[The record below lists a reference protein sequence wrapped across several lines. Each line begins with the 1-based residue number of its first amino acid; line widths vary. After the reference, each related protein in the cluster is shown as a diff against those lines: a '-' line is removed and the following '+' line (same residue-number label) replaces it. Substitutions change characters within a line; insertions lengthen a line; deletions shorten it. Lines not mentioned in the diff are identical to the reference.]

1 MRRYLTIVALLGAVL
16 FGGTTPA
23 PAAEKA
29 PPVQPPAQ
37 WQLHPPLGAEGIYD
51 PANPALSVLQ
61 APQEALGVLPPN
73 PAGGNYVNWVE
84 ALRRGAINP
93 RKGVQPDAQMN
104 VVDMNVLMTRTA
116 SMPNV
121 KFPHREHTEWLACT
135 NCHPA
140 IFLPKKD
147 GNPVNMYSILKGE
160 FCGVCHGK
168 VAFPV
173 TDCFRCHN
181 TPQDPRRLK

>member
-1 MRRYLTIVALLGAVL
+1 MRRYLTIALLLVAVL
-16 FGGTTPA
+16 LSGTALAQKKGAAPA
-23 PAAEKA
+23 PAPA
-29 PPVQPPAQ
+29 PMQDY
-37 WQLHPPLGAEGIYD
+37 LHPPLGVEGIYD
-51 PANPALSVLQ
+51 PNNPSLSVLQ
-61 APQEALGVLPPN
+61 APAEALGPLPP
-73 PAGGNYVNWVE
+73 AAAGNYVDWVG
-84 ALRRGAINP
+84 ALNRGLIDP
-93 RKGVQPDAQMN
+93 RKGVNADTQMN

-121 KFPHREHTEWLACT
+121 KFPHREHTQWLACT

>member
-1 MRRYLTIVALLGAVL
+1 MRRYLTIAVFLAAALLG
-16 FGGTTPA
+16 G
-23 PAAEKA
+23 AAFAQKADKA
-29 PPVQPPAQ
+29 PPPAID
-37 WQLHPPLGAEGIYD
+37 LIHPPLGVEGLYD
-51 PANPALSVLQ
+51 LTNPSLSVLQ
-61 APQEALGVLPPN
+61 APS
-73 PAGGNYVNWVE
+73 E
-84 ALRRGAINP
+84 ALRSLPPGTAGNHVDWVAAMKRGQITP
-93 RKGVQPDAQMN
+93 RKGVLPDAQMN

>member
-1 MRRYLTIVALLGAVL
+1 MPRLLKIAVL
-16 FGGTTPA
+16 LCAVLLWGAAQA

-29 PPVQPPAQ
+29 AKSQPPS
-37 WQLHPPLGAEGIYD
+37 LHPPLGAEGIYD
-51 PANPALSVLQ
+51 PTNPAVTILQ
-61 APQEALGVLPPN
+61 APE
-73 PAGGNYVNWVE
+73 E
-84 ALRRGAINP
+84 ALRGMPFSPAGNHVDWVQALNRGLIEP
-93 RKGVQPDAQMN
+93 RMGIDPGAQMN
-104 VVDMNVLMTRTA
+104 AIDMNVLMTRTA

-121 KFPHREHTEWLACT
+121 KFPHREHTQWLACT

-140 IFLPKKD
+140 IFLPKKG
-147 GNPVNMYSILKGE
+147 GNPVNMHSILKGE

-168 VAFPV
+168 VAFPL